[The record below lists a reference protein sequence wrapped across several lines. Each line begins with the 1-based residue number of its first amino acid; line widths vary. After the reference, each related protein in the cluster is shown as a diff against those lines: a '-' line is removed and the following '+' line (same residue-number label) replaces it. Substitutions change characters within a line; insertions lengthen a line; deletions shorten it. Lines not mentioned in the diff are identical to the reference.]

1 MHVPWEGLAHI
12 ENFFQLNFL
21 FSGLEVSSTA
31 IFAARLAALLVLGGS
46 LIWIAFKIAMKVLDC
61 LQTFVGR
68 VGTFPKTFF
77 VLLLLVIPL
86 SSESLGARWIG
97 YILLVLSALG
107 LAALGVLVVVLWK
120 YGVDQ
125 ALRLIDNV
133 RSRSSARSSADQD
146 PSVLGHNIV
155 ATETAS
161 GLTQN
166 RRDDSSW
173 VVST

>member
-1 MHVPWEGLAHI
+1 MNVPWEGLAHL

-31 IFAARLAALLVLGGS
+31 VFAARLAALLVFGGS
-46 LIWIAFKIAMKVLDC
+46 LVWAAFKIAMKVLDC

-86 SSESLGARWIG
+86 SADSLGARWIG
-97 YILLVLSALG
+97 YILLVMSALG
-107 LAALGVLVVVLWK
+107 LAVLGVLVLVLWK

-125 ALRLIDNV
+125 TLRLIENV
-133 RSRSSARSSADQD
+133 RTRSYVKPPAVQ
-146 PSVLGHNIV
+146 PPG
-155 ATETAS
+155 
-161 GLTQN
+161 
-166 RRDDSSW
+166 
-173 VVST
+173 